1 MDVLYQIILNGRLL
15 VIYEIKFLKKK
26 TFFDLPIDK
35 REKKMYNIK
44 LHYNRLI
51 CLKMGRDC
59 FGTAVFILILYEKIY
74 FAAKFDKISKR
85 CKKAKNT

>member
-1 MDVLYQIILNGRLL
+1 MIGLSQQAVNFNRHSA
-15 VIYEIKFLKKK
+15 LKKLSK
-26 TFFDLPIDK
+26 KETFFDFPIDK

-59 FGTAVFILILYEKIY
+59 FRSAVDILILYEN
-74 FAAKFDKISKR
+74 ISCLPQTKMIPR
-85 CKKAKNT
+85 KMFKAKNT

>member
-1 MDVLYQIILNGRLL
+1 MKKIN
-15 VIYEIKFLKKK
+15 KKKSFLKKSGK
-26 TFFDLPIDK
+26 NETFFSFPIDK

-59 FGTAVFILILYEKIY
+59 FRSAVYILILYENIYCSPQAKIIPN
-74 FAAKFDKISKR
+74 DV
-85 CKKAKNT
+85 